1 MGATLSPVAAA
12 RLSAS
17 APPRNRRAEPP
28 RPDPAPPPLLDSAPP
43 LPPRPP
49 PLPPP
54 PETKSGEAERGGEV
68 TTAAEHR
75 MRGQARARKETAAV
89 RNMAGKSKGGKNKGK
104 AQGAGQSVSAEVELP
119 VTDGAEVVI
128 PENGEVTDPPA
139 AEGGVADVEK
149 ADGDV
154 PVAAQ
159 PPKKAAEGNI
169 LSEAGELHLYPVPV
183 RTQSGEKLEL
193 QLSPGDSVID
203 VKQFLLD
210 APETCF
216 YTCYD
221 LILHTKDGS
230 THQLE
235 DYNEI
240 SEIADITSGG
250 CSLEM
255 VAAIYDERSIRSHLR
270 RVRELLSLS
279 SLHVSLSTSLALQ
292 QESAQGKSAGSEK
305 TVVQEL
311 DGLNFMEDSAGALT
325 NLLASTPTE
334 IKCVES
340 IVFSSFNPPPSYR
353 RLHGDLIY
361 IDIGTLEGNKY
372 CITGNSKSFYVNCS
386 NGSVLDPKPTK
397 QGLEASTL
405 VGLLQKISAKFK
417 KGFREV
423 LDRRASAH
431 PFENVQSLLPVTS
444 WLGAH
449 PVPEH
454 RRDAARAEDSVVL
467 SYGTELIGMQR
478 DWNEELQ
485 SCREFPHGNPQERI
499 LRGRAL
505 YKVTCDFVDAAVKGA
520 VGVINR
526 CIPPINPTDPECF
539 HMYVHNNIFFSFAVD
554 SDYEHIS
561 KDCIPDCQNGPG
573 RSTKVSSPDV
583 EAKLDMN
590 HAESTE
596 VSQSVSDNSSDASAE
611 AQIADSE
618 QATYASANND
628 LKGTKAY
635 QEADI
640 SGLYNLAMAIIDYR
654 GHRVVAQSIIP
665 GILQGDKSDS
675 LLYGSVDNGKK
686 ISWNES
692 FHSKV
697 VEAAKRLHL
706 KEHVVL
712 DGSGNPVKLA
722 ATVECKG
729 IVGSDD
735 RHYILDLMRV
745 TPRDSNYIGQEHR
758 FCVLR
763 PELVASFVEA
773 ESTKQSPRQKV
784 PDAPE
789 ESSDQVASTS
799 DAKATSV
806 EGNGKS
812 EECSAPAHEENDNSS
827 AEILFNPNVFT
838 EYKLAGSPE
847 EITADE
853 ELVKRAGTYLLDIVI
868 PKFVQDLCSLD
879 ISPMDGQT
887 LTDALHLHGINV
899 RYLGKIAGMIK
910 HLPHLWDLFSAEIIV
925 RMHSIVIPI
934 HSIQIIILL
943 NNYSCLIPSIMVD
956 IYLYANQIV
965 FLSLKEILRL
975 SPDHDIGPAIAL
987 FLNCFVGKV
996 SGASTKGS
1004 PGNAQSK
1011 TQKGHENSQTQK
1023 SSKGQKLSHTAAS
1036 RKGLS
1041 TYSHLTS
1048 DGIWSSIKEFAKS
1061 KYQFEV
1067 PHDARVSAKRVSVLR
1082 NLCQKVGIT
1091 IAARKYDLDAST
1103 PFQVSDILN
1112 LQPVVK
1118 HSVPTCTDA
1127 KNLMEAG
1134 KVRMAEGTLNEAYA
1148 LFSEAF
1154 SLLQQVTGP
1163 MHKDAANCCRYLAMV
1178 LYHAG
1183 DTAGA
1188 IVQQHRELIINERCL
1203 GLDHPDTAHRHLL
1216 GTQYIKFFDL
1226 AHAFHCPFGGFLLS
1240 FLPISVT
1247 FFFSYGNMALFYH
1260 GLNQTELALRHMSRT
1275 LLLLSLASGPDHPDV
1290 AATLINVA
1298 MMYQDANNMNTALRY
1313 LQEALMKNER
1323 LLGPDHV
1330 QTAVCYHA
1338 LAIAFSCMS
1347 LYKLSIQHEKKTY
1360 DILAK
1365 QLGENDSRT
1374 KDSENWLNTFKLREE
1389 QVNAQKQKGQGTNA
1403 SDNAIN
1409 FLKAH
1414 PAFLQAMKAAA
1425 IQSGD
1430 GSENVNRSLNAAVV
1444 GEGVP
1449 RLRGVDERAARATAE
1464 ARKKAAARGLNVR
1477 NGPAANNASVELAQ
1491 ILKLINQAASASST
1505 SATTNTQ
1512 ESASEGQATN
1522 GPAQN
1527 GTALEASADTNS
1539 AKSTGNTPVGLGT
1552 TLELKKQKSKQKS

>member
-1 MGATLSPVAAA
+1 
-12 RLSAS
+12 
-17 APPRNRRAEPP
+17 
-28 RPDPAPPPLLDSAPP
+28 
-43 LPPRPP
+43 
-49 PLPPP
+49 
-54 PETKSGEAERGGEV
+54 
-68 TTAAEHR
+68 
-75 MRGQARARKETAAV
+75 
-89 RNMAGKSKGGKNKGK
+89 MAGKSKGGRNKGK
-104 AQGAGQSVSAEVELP
+104 AQGASQAVSAEPEVP
-119 VTDGAEVVI
+119 VTDEPEVVN
-128 PENGEVTDPPA
+128 PENGVVSEPPA
-139 AEGGVADVEK
+139 ADGGAADVEK
-149 ADGDV
+149 GNGDV
-154 PVAAQ
+154 AVAAQ
-159 PPKKAAEGNI
+159 SAKKPVE
-169 LSEAGELHLYPVPV
+169 GELHLYPVPV
-183 RTQSGEKLEL
+183 KTQSGEKLEL
-193 QLSPGDSVID
+193 QLSPEDSVID

-216 YTCYD
+216 YTCYN

-230 THQLE
+230 IHQLE

-255 VAAIYDERSIRSHLR
+255 VAGIYDERSIRLHLR

-279 SLHVSLSTSLALQ
+279 TLHVSLSTSLALQ
-292 QESAQGKSAGSEK
+292 QDSAQGKSADGGK
-305 TVVQEL
+305 TAIHEL
-311 DGLNFMEDSAGALT
+311 DGLNFLEDTTGALT
-325 NLLASTPTE
+325 YLLASAPAE
-334 IKCVES
+334 IKCVDS
-340 IVFSSFNPPPSYR
+340 ITSSSFNPPPSYR

-361 IDIGTLEGNKY
+361 IDVVTLEGNEY
-372 CITGNSKSFYVNCS
+372 CITGSSKSFYVNCS
-386 NGSVLDPKPTK
+386 SGSILDPRPSK
-397 QGLEASTL
+397 QVLEASTL

-423 LDRRASAH
+423 LDHRASAH

-444 WLGAH
+444 WLGAY

-454 RRDAARAEDSVVL
+454 KRDAARAEDSVVL

-561 KDCIPDCQNGPG
+561 KDHKPDCQNGSS
-573 RSTKVSSPDV
+573 RSIKACSTDVGAKPD
-583 EAKLDMN
+583 KN
-590 HAESTE
+590 HVDSNAVANSKPEE
-596 VSQSVSDNSSDASAE
+596 LHGVSDNSSDASAE
-611 AQIADSE
+611 AQLADSE

-712 DGSGNPVKLA
+712 DGSANPVKLA

-745 TPRDSNYIGQEHR
+745 TPRDSNYIGQENR

-773 ESTKQSPRQKV
+773 ESTKQFPKQKV
-784 PDAPE
+784 PDTPE
-789 ESSDQVASTS
+789 ESNVQVASTS
-799 DAKATSV
+799 DATATSV
-806 EGNGKS
+806 EEDDKS
-812 EECSAPAHEENDNSS
+812 EESSAPRAAENDDSS

-847 EITADE
+847 EIAADE
-853 ELVKRAGTYLLDIVI
+853 ELVKKAGTYLLDIVI
-868 PKFVQDLCSLD
+868 PKFVQDLCSLNV
-879 ISPMDGQT
+879 SPTDGQT
-887 LTDALHLHGINV
+887 LTDVLHLHGINV

-925 RMHSIVIPI
+925 RSAKHVI
-934 HSIQIIILL
+934 
-943 NNYSCLIPSIMVD
+943 
-956 IYLYANQIV
+956 
-965 FLSLKEILRL
+965 KEILRQ
-975 SPDHDIGPAIAL
+975 SPDHDIGPAIAH

-996 SGASTKGS
+996 LVASTKGS
-1004 PGNAQSK
+1004 LGSTQLK
-1011 TQKGHENSQTQK
+1011 TQKGQENSQTHK
-1023 SSKGQKLSHTAAS
+1023 STKGQKLSHGAAS
-1036 RKGLS
+1036 ASGKGLS
-1041 TYSHLTS
+1041 AYLHLTS
-1048 DGIWSSIKEFAKS
+1048 DKIWSSIKEFAKR

-1067 PHDARVSAKRVSVLR
+1067 PDDARVGAKRVAVLR

-1091 IAARKYDLDAST
+1091 IAARKYDLEAST
-1103 PFQVSDILN
+1103 PFQPSDILN

-1134 KVRMAEGTLNEAYA
+1134 KIRMAEGTLNEAYA

-1154 SLLQQVTGP
+1154 SLLQQITGP
-1163 MHKDAANCCRYLAMV
+1163 MHKDAANCCRYLALV

-1203 GLDHPDTAHRHLL
+1203 GLDHPDTAH
-1216 GTQYIKFFDL
+1216 
-1226 AHAFHCPFGGFLLS
+1226 
-1240 FLPISVT
+1240 
-1247 FFFSYGNMALFYH
+1247 SYGNMALFYH
-1260 GLNQTELALRHMSRT
+1260 GLNQTELALHHMSRT

-1290 AATLINVA
+1290 AATQINVA

-1323 LLGPDHV
+1323 LLGPDHI

-1338 LAIAFSCMS
+1338 LAIAFSCMGA
-1347 LYKLSIQHEKKTY
+1347 YKLSIQHEKKTY
-1360 DILAK
+1360 DILVK
-1365 QLGENDSRT
+1365 QLGDDDSRT
-1374 KDSENWLNTFKLREE
+1374 KDSENWLNTFKVREQ
-1389 QVNAQKQKGQGTNA
+1389 QVNAQKQKGQANPSST
-1403 SDNAIN
+1403 AID
-1409 FLKAH
+1409 FLKAN
-1414 PAFLQAMKAAA
+1414 PAFLQAMKAVVT
-1425 IQSGD
+1425 QSGD
-1430 GSENVNRSLNAAVV
+1430 GSANVNRSLNAAVI

-1449 RLRGVDERAARATAE
+1449 RVRGVDERAARATAE

-1477 NGPAANNASVELAQ
+1477 NGPATSNASELHQ
-1491 ILKLINQAASASST
+1491 ILNLINSAASASAT
-1505 SATTNTQ
+1505 SATADAQ
-1512 ESASEGQATN
+1512 KPASEGQAVNNGPAPNVTTREAKDADTN
-1522 GPAQN
+1522 GP
-1527 GTALEASADTNS
+1527 S
-1539 AKSTGNTPVGLGT
+1539 AKSGGNAPVGLGT
-1552 TLELKKQKSKQKS
+1552 SLESKKQKSKQKS

>member
-1 MGATLSPVAAA
+1 NETTHPDSQRPHERLGGFAHPYKKERPARAAVCRSRLRFTKTA
-12 RLSAS
+12 PRPIILSAS
-17 APPRNRRAEPP
+17 SSRR
-28 RPDPAPPPLLDSAPP
+28 LSS
-43 LPPRPP
+43 
-49 PLPPP
+49 
-54 PETKSGEAERGGEV
+54 SGSQR
-68 TTAAEHR
+68 R
-75 MRGQARARKETAAV
+75 

-104 AQGAGQSVSAEVELP
+104 AQVVGHSASAEPEVLA
-119 VTDGAEVVI
+119 TDGAELVN
-128 PENGEVTDPPA
+128 PDNGEVSEPGEVSDPPA
-139 AEGGVADVEK
+139 TEDGVADVEK
-149 ADGDV
+149 GDGDAPEV
-154 PVAAQ
+154 VQSA
-159 PPKKAAEGNI
+159 KKPAE
-169 LSEAGELHLYPVPV
+169 GELHLYPVPV

-221 LILHTKDGS
+221 LILHTEDGS
-230 THQLE
+230 AHQLE

-279 SLHVSLSTSLALQ
+279 TLHVSLSTSLTLQ
-292 QESAQGKSAGSEK
+292 QESAQGKSADSGKSPI
-305 TVVQEL
+305 QEL

-325 NLLASTPTE
+325 NLLASTPAE

-340 IVFSSFNPPPSYR
+340 MVFSSFNPPPTYR

-361 IDIGTLEGNKY
+361 IDVATLEGNKY
-372 CITGNSKSFYVNCS
+372 CITGSSKSFYVNSS
-386 NGSVLDPKPTK
+386 NKNIFDSKPTK

-444 WLGAH
+444 WLGAY

-554 SDYEHIS
+554 SDYEDIS
-561 KDCIPDCQNGPG
+561 KDHKPDCQNGSS

-583 EAKLDMN
+583 ITKPDAN
-590 HAESTE
+590 HGK
-596 VSQSVSDNSSDASAE
+596 SAE
-611 AQIADSE
+611 VVDSKSEEAQLADSE

-635 QEADI
+635 QEADV
-640 SGLYNLAMAIIDYR
+640 SGLHNLAMAIVDYR

-686 ISWNES
+686 ISWNET

-697 VEAAKRLHL
+697 VEAAKQLHL

-712 DGSGNPVKLA
+712 DGSGNPIKLA

-763 PELVASFVEA
+763 PELIASFVEV
-773 ESTKQSPRQKV
+773 ESIKQSLKQKV
-784 PDAPE
+784 PDAP
-789 ESSDQVASTS
+789 VASTS

-806 EGNGKS
+806 EGDDKS
-812 EECSAPAHEENDNSS
+812 EESSVHTHEENDNSS
-827 AEILFNPNVFT
+827 SEILFNPNVFT
-838 EYKLAGSPE
+838 EYKLAGSAE
-847 EITADE
+847 EIAADE
-853 ELVKRAGTYLLDIVI
+853 ELVKRAGTYLVDIVI

-887 LTDALHLHGINV
+887 LTDALHLHGINI
-899 RYLGKIAGMIK
+899 RYLGKIAGMVK
-910 HLPHLWDLFSAEIIV
+910 HLPHLWDLFSTEIIV
-925 RMHSIVIPI
+925 RSAKHVIK
-934 HSIQIIILL
+934 
-943 NNYSCLIPSIMVD
+943 D
-956 IYLYANQIV
+956 
-965 FLSLKEILRL
+965 ILRQSL
-975 SPDHDIGPAIAL
+975 DHDIAPAIAH

-996 SGASTKGS
+996 LGASTKS
-1004 PGNAQSK
+1004 SLSNAQSK
-1011 TQKGHENSQTQK
+1011 TLKGHENSQTQK
-1023 SSKGQKLSHTAAS
+1023 STKGPKLSHAAVS
-1036 RKGLS
+1036 RKSLS

-1048 DGIWSSIKEFAKS
+1048 DGIWFSIKEFAKS

-1067 PHDARVSAKRVSVLR
+1067 PDEARLSAKRVAVLR
-1082 NLCQKVGIT
+1082 NLCRKVGIT
-1091 IAARKYDLDAST
+1091 IAARKYDMDASS
-1103 PFQVSDILN
+1103 PFEASDMLN

-1154 SLLQQVTGP
+1154 SLLQQITGP

-1203 GLDHPDTAHRHLL
+1203 GLDHPDTAH
-1216 GTQYIKFFDL
+1216 
-1226 AHAFHCPFGGFLLS
+1226 
-1240 FLPISVT
+1240 
-1247 FFFSYGNMALFYH
+1247 SYGNMALFYH

-1298 MMYQDANNMNTALRY
+1298 MMYQDASNMNTALRY

-1360 DILAK
+1360 DILVK

-1389 QVNAQKQKGQGTNA
+1389 QVNAQKQKDQGANA
-1403 SDNAIN
+1403 SDNAVK
-1409 FLKAH
+1409 FLK
-1414 PAFLQAMKAAA
+1414 
-1425 IQSGD
+1425 
-1430 GSENVNRSLNAAVV
+1430 
-1444 GEGVP
+1444 
-1449 RLRGVDERAARATAE
+1449 
-1464 ARKKAAARGLNVR
+1464 
-1477 NGPAANNASVELAQ
+1477 
-1491 ILKLINQAASASST
+1491 
-1505 SATTNTQ
+1505 
-1512 ESASEGQATN
+1512 
-1522 GPAQN
+1522 
-1527 GTALEASADTNS
+1527 
-1539 AKSTGNTPVGLGT
+1539 
-1552 TLELKKQKSKQKS
+1552 

>member
-1 MGATLSPVAAA
+1 
-12 RLSAS
+12 
-17 APPRNRRAEPP
+17 
-28 RPDPAPPPLLDSAPP
+28 
-43 LPPRPP
+43 
-49 PLPPP
+49 
-54 PETKSGEAERGGEV
+54 
-68 TTAAEHR
+68 
-75 MRGQARARKETAAV
+75 
-89 RNMAGKSKGGKNKGK
+89 MAGKSKGGKGKGK
-104 AQGAGQSVSAEVELP
+104 GQGASQAVSAEPEVP
-119 VTDGAEVVI
+119 VTDGAEAAK
-128 PENGEVTDPPA
+128 PENGEVSETPA
-139 AEGGVADVEK
+139 AESSEVDVEK
-149 ADGDV
+149 GDEDAAV
-154 PVAAQ
+154 SAQ
-159 PPKKAAEGNI
+159 PAKKPAE
-169 LSEAGELHLYPVPV
+169 GELHLYPVPV
-183 RTQSGEKLEL
+183 KTQSGEKLEL

-240 SEIADITSGG
+240 SEIADITSGV

-255 VAAIYDERSIRSHLR
+255 VAGIYDERSIRSHLR

-279 SLHVSLSTSLALQ
+279 NLHVSLSTSLALQ
-292 QESAQGKSAGSEK
+292 QESAQGKNADAGK
-305 TVVQEL
+305 TAIQEL
-311 DGLNFMEDSAGALT
+311 DGLNFMEDSTGAVP
-325 NLLASTPTE
+325 NLLAPAPSE
-334 IKCVES
+334 IKCVDT

-361 IDIGTLEGNKY
+361 IDVTTLEGNKY
-372 CITGNSKSFYVNCS
+372 CITGSSKSFYVNCS
-386 NGSVLDPKPTK
+386 NGSILDPKPTK
-397 QGLEASTL
+397 QAQESSTL

-423 LDRRASAH
+423 LERRASAH

-444 WLGAH
+444 WLGAY
-449 PVPEH
+449 PVP
-454 RRDAARAEDSVVL
+454 
-467 SYGTELIGMQR
+467 GR

-554 SDYEHIS
+554 SDYEQSS
-561 KDCIPDCQNGPG
+561 KDHKPDSKNG
-573 RSTKVSSPDV
+573 SCASAKVSSPDV
-583 EAKLDMN
+583 GPKPDKN
-590 HAESTE
+590 HAESSGAATKSVE
-596 VSQSVSDNSSDASAE
+596 SHGVSDNSLDASAE

-712 DGSGNPVKLA
+712 DGSGKPVKLA

-763 PELVASFVEA
+763 PELVASFVEV
-773 ESTKQSPRQKV
+773 ECTKQSPKQKV
-784 PDAPE
+784 SDASD
-789 ESSDQVASTS
+789 ESNDQAASTS
-799 DAKATSV
+799 DATVVSV
-806 EGNGKS
+806 EGDKS
-812 EECSAPAHEENDNSS
+812 EESSTTGVAGPSENGSS

-847 EITADE
+847 EIAADE
-853 ELVKRAGTYLLDIVI
+853 ELVRRAGTYLVDTVI

-899 RYLGKIAGMIK
+899 RYLGKIAGMVK
-910 HLPHLWDLFSAEIIV
+910 HLPHLLDLFSAEIIV
-925 RMHSIVIPI
+925 RSAKHIV
-934 HSIQIIILL
+934 
-943 NNYSCLIPSIMVD
+943 
-956 IYLYANQIV
+956 
-965 FLSLKEILRL
+965 KEILRQ
-975 SPDHDIGPAIAL
+975 SPDHEIGPAIAH
-987 FLNCFVGKV
+987 FLNCFFGKV
-996 SGASTKGS
+996 LAPSTKGS
-1004 PGNAQSK
+1004 LGSTQSK
-1011 TQKGHENSQTQK
+1011 SQK
-1023 SSKGQKLSHTAAS
+1023 SHDSGQNSKSTKGQKLNQGAAS
-1036 RKGLS
+1036 RKSLS

-1048 DGIWSSIKEFAKS
+1048 DGIWSSIRDFAKS

-1067 PHDARVSAKRVSVLR
+1067 PDDARLGAKRVAVLR
-1082 NLCQKVGIT
+1082 NLCLKVGIT
-1091 IAARKYDLDAST
+1091 IAARKYDLDDAN
-1103 PFQVSDILN
+1103 PFQPSDILN

-1127 KNLMEAG
+1127 RNLMEAG
-1134 KVRMAEGTLNEAYA
+1134 KIRMAEGTLNEAYA

-1154 SLLQQVTGP
+1154 SLLQQITGP
-1163 MHKDAANCCRYLAMV
+1163 MHKDAANCCRFLAMV

-1203 GLDHPDTAHRHLL
+1203 GLDHPDTAH
-1216 GTQYIKFFDL
+1216 
-1226 AHAFHCPFGGFLLS
+1226 
-1240 FLPISVT
+1240 
-1247 FFFSYGNMALFYH
+1247 SYGNMALFYH

-1298 MMYQDANNMNTALRY
+1298 MMYQDASNMNTALRY

-1323 LLGPDHV
+1323 LLGPDHI

-1338 LAIAFSCMS
+1338 LAIAFSCMGA
-1347 LYKLSIQHEKKTY
+1347 YKLSIQHENKTY
-1360 DILAK
+1360 DILKK
-1365 QLGENDSRT
+1365 QLGVDDSRT
-1374 KDSENWLNTFKLREE
+1374 KDSENWLNTFKHREQ
-1389 QVNAQKQKGQGTNA
+1389 QVNAQKQKGQGPNPSA
-1403 SDNAIN
+1403 STID
-1409 FLKAH
+1409 FLKAN
-1414 PAFLQAMKAAA
+1414 PAILQAMKAAA
-1425 IQSGD
+1425 IQSGE
-1430 GSENVNRSLNAAVV
+1430 GSANVSRSLNAAVV

-1477 NGPAANNASVELAQ
+1477 NGPNGPSANSAAELAQ
-1491 ILKLINQAASASST
+1491 ILKLINSAASASAT
-1505 SATTNTQ
+1505 SATADN
-1512 ESASEGQATN
+1512 EKSASEGQASN
-1522 GPAQN
+1522 GPAPN
-1527 GTALEASADTNS
+1527 GTTQEAKDVDTNGQS
-1539 AKSTGNTPVGLGT
+1539 AKSGGNAPVGLGAS
-1552 TLELKKQKSKQKS
+1552 LELKKQKSKQKS